1 MVAVAHVA
9 VGLRSADQLAENRNP
24 SYKTMAKTRK
34 NRSHARK
41 TRKAGG
47 RGKSDWN
54 MLVKRT
60 FAEMRR
66 KDRKASFGDAL
77 KEASR
82 RKARG
87 EL

>member
-1 MVAVAHVA
+1 M
-9 VGLRSADQLAENRNP
+9 G
-24 SYKTMAKTRK
+24 KTRK
-34 NRSHARK
+34 NNRKERK

-47 RGKSDWN
+47 ALKGKSDWN

-60 FAEMRR
+60 FEEMRS

-82 RKARG
+82 RKKRG
-87 EL
+87 LE